1 MESDAEAAAVTVPP
15 QDRIPIKTDHCQQ
28 EQQYDNTVRPILDP
42 STCTGTQFEA
52 LHVPQRDLVVR
63 PLPSTPLKLFQQF
76 LPEQTVQR
84 WVDYTNNPR
93 NHPEDH
99 QRHWKPTSVSK
110 IYIWVAVLIYMSIH
124 TEKQY
129 QDYWRAPV
137 MMTTDEMT
145 YQNVPV
151 HPIIQYMTYN
161 RFCDIKR
168 RIRIDD
174 PDTIEYGIPRPYSQV
189 NEWADSLKAASLADV
204 EVGSHVAIDEAIC
217 GFQVHSKQKVIKS
230 KPTPTGLKIL
240 ILATQ
245 GYIFYWIWHTPYST
259 LGPVGRCCRKKDKD
273 DPYNINPTQAVVV
286 SLVKTLPMQTYYVF
300 LDNLFSLPQLFRQL
314 RLLGVGAT
322 GIARTNAGLFEQ
334 LVKAKDNDRKGQ
346 KLWPWGRL

>member
-1 MESDAEAAAVTVPP
+1 
-15 QDRIPIKTDHCQQ
+15 
-28 EQQYDNTVRPILDP
+28 
-42 STCTGTQFEA
+42 
-52 LHVPQRDLVVR
+52 
-63 PLPSTPLKLFQQF
+63 
-76 LPEQTVQR
+76 
-84 WVDYTNNPR
+84 
-93 NHPEDH
+93 
-99 QRHWKPTSVSK
+99 
-110 IYIWVAVLIYMSIH
+110 
-124 TEKQY
+124 
-129 QDYWRAPV
+129 
-137 MMTTDEMT
+137 
-145 YQNVPV
+145 
-151 HPIIQYMTYN
+151 MTYN
-161 RFCDIKR
+161 RFYDIKR
-168 RIRIDD
+168 RICIDD
-174 PDTIEYGIPRPYSQV
+174 LDTIEYEIPCPYSQV